1 MLCSAGSKDK
11 FILTLCLTI
20 MLHPAFPILC
30 LVLVTSFAARADD
43 LADLI
48 KRVPGEMNTVAVIN
62 VREINKSPRAVREK
76 WKEHQEAEYLAGA
89 LAVPSWVTVVVIG
102 AEIHP
107 GDLSGGRSIEL
118 IPVENSASST
128 TIAKR
133 ENGVVQTVDDLTL
146 VLSPKRGYF
155 GFPAAGIVGV
165 SSTMARQEFA
175 RWVRG
180 ARKPDK
186 PAISQYL
193 QDAVAANKDSHVIVA
208 IDLKDCLDPTA
219 VRSAIQLSGVVP
231 KESEVDSLVNI
242 FNGTRGLVFTCKI
255 EEKTKAELRFE
266 FGIPMADF
274 LPAMLRLWPKALAAA
289 GLDIDELKTATP
301 KAEGKSVVFTTELSD
316 TALRRMLSI
325 VSAPGGDSLDSE
337 TSPKLSSPKEAANL
351 SASLRY
357 YKAVNSALDD
367 LKAQGD
373 AKGKNYSRSAIFFD
387 NYAARI
393 EKLSILEVDPLLVQY
408 GNSVASKLRAMAGS
422 LKGLQVQLDAYD
434 HYKVTTSVS
443 SGGGGGY
450 IGRRGFGVGGGGS
463 VAMSTN
469 VQELST
475 KQAELVAKLE
485 PERAKIWG
493 VLESDR
499 SSIRKE
505 MLDKYK
511 IDFEQYK
518 R

>member
-1 MLCSAGSKDK
+1 M
-11 FILTLCLTI
+11 
-20 MLHPAFPILC
+20 MRQRAFPILGF
-30 LVLVTSFAARADD
+30 LLATSLTARADD

-62 VREINKSPRAVREK
+62 VREINKSPRAVRES
-76 WKEHQEAEYLAGA
+76 WKEQRDAEYLAGA

-107 GDLSGGRSIEL
+107 GDLSHGRSIEL
-118 IPVENSASST
+118 IPVQNSASST

-133 ENGVVQTVDDLTL
+133 ENGIVQTVDDLTL

-155 GFPAAGIVGV
+155 GFPAAGIVGI

-180 ARKPDK
+180 ARKPEK

-193 QDAVAANKDSHVIVA
+193 QDAVAANKDAHVIVA
-208 IDLKDCLDPTA
+208 IDLKDSLDPTA

-242 FNGTRGLVFTCKI
+242 FNTTRGLILTCKI
-255 EEKTKAELRFE
+255 EEQTKAELRFE

-289 GLDIDELKTATP
+289 GLHIDELKTASA
-301 KAEGKSVVFTTELSD
+301 KADGNSIVFTTDLSD

-337 TSPKLSSPKEAANL
+337 SSPKLSSPKDAANL

-357 YKAVNSALDD
+357 YKAVNSTLDD

-373 AKGKNYSRSAIFFD
+373 AKSKNYSRSALFFD

-393 EKLSILEVDPLLVQY
+393 EKLGIAEVDSLLVQY

-422 LKGLQVQLDAYD
+422 LRGLQVQLDAYEN
-434 HYKVTTSVS
+434 YKVTTSVT
-443 SGGGGGY
+443 SGGGPY
-450 IGRRGFGVGGGGS
+450 FGRRGFGLGGGGD
-463 VAMSTN
+463 VALSTN

>member
-1 MLCSAGSKDK
+1 MRCSEGSNARNNS
-11 FILTLCLTI
+11 TVCLN
-20 MLHPAFPILC
+20 MMRQPAFPILGF
-30 LVLVTSFAARADD
+30 VLATSFAARADD
-43 LADLI
+43 LEELI
-48 KRVPGEMNTVAVIN
+48 KRVPGEMNTLAVVN

-76 WKEHQEAEYLAGA
+76 WKEQQEAEYLAGA

-107 GDLSGGRSIEL
+107 GDLSHGRSIEL
-118 IPVENSASST
+118 LPIQNAANSS

-133 ENGVVQTVDDLTL
+133 ENGIVQTNDDLTL

-155 GFPAAGIVGV
+155 GFPANGIVGI
-165 SSTMARQEFA
+165 SSTMARQDFA
-175 RWVRG
+175 RWARSS
-180 ARKPDK
+180 RKPEK

-193 QDAVAANKDSHVIVA
+193 QDSVAAHKDAHIIVA

-231 KESEVDSLVNI
+231 KETEVNTLVTI
-242 FNGTRGLVFTCKI
+242 FGGTKGLVLTCQI

-266 FGIPMADF
+266 FSLPMTEF

-289 GLDIDELKTATP
+289 GLDINELKTASA
-301 KAEGKSVVFTTELSD
+301 KADGNSIVFTTDLSD
-316 TALRRMLSI
+316 SALRRILSI
-325 VSAPGGDSLDSE
+325 VNAPGGDSLDSE
-337 TSPKLSSPKEAANL
+337 TSPKLSSPKEAASL

-357 YKAVNSALDD
+357 YKAVNTTLDD
-367 LKAQGD
+367 LKTQGD
-373 AKGKNYSRSAIFFD
+373 AKGKNYSRSALFFD
-387 NYAARI
+387 NYAARV
-393 EKLSILEVDPLLVQY
+393 EKLSIQDIDPLLVQY
-408 GNSVASKLRAMAGS
+408 GTSVASKLRAMAGS
-422 LKGLQVQLDAYD
+422 LKGVQVQLDAYD
-434 HYKVTTSVS
+434 HYKVTTSVT
-443 SGGGGGY
+443 SGGGGYVGW
-450 IGRRGFGVGGGGS
+450 RGFGVGGGGS

-485 PERAKIWG
+485 PERVKIWG

-511 IDFEQYK
+511 IDFDQYK